1 MNHTRRDLGRRYLLF
16 LIGLFIAALGVAFS
30 TKAGLGTSPVASVPY
45 SCSLVSGLFTFG
57 GWLNLWSVLQITTQ
71 VLVMKGKCNYVE
83 IAIQTALAFVYGY
96 LTNFACWLV
105 RDLTADTYPVQMA
118 YMITGCFI
126 LALGIWVQFKGGV
139 AMLPGEAM
147 NRAIAQA
154 TGKRYE
160 NIKIF
165 FDVVY
170 IALSAVICLVFLGRL
185 EGVREGSI
193 IAALVIGTIIKG
205 YNALFDRLTGRGK
218 KQ

>member
-1 MNHTRRDLGRRYLLF
+1 MKRTRKDLGKRYLLF
-16 LIGLFIAALGVAFS
+16 LIGLFIAAMGVAFS

-71 VLVMKGKCNYVE
+71 VLVMKGKCNYIE

-105 RDLTADTYPVQMA
+105 RDLRADTYPVQMA
-118 YMITGCFI
+118 YMIAGCFI

-205 YNALFDRLTGRGK
+205 YNALFDRLTAKGK
-218 KQ
+218 KR